1 MQAQFFGGLK
11 QTEILVE
18 DFSRASFKLFL
29 DILYVQKLDWPSIK
43 FSSFSDLFR
52 LADKYLVA
60 GLEAFLWTKLVDKL
74 RKESG
79 LDSLL
84 EMVHQRTG
92 RSTLAW
98 NVSEDLLK
106 NQAWPGPEPVAFEQW
121 RSGVGVACNSREHVV
136 DVSQYQLIKNN
147 SPNSMHFSLC

>member
-1 MQAQFFGGLK
+1 M
-11 QTEILVE
+11 E

-29 DILYVQKLDWPSIK
+29 DILYVQKLDWTSIK

-60 GLEAFLWTKLVDKL
+60 GLEAFLWTKLVSKL

-84 EMVHQRTG
+84 EMIHQRTG
-92 RSTLAW
+92 QGTLAW
-98 NVSEDLLK
+98 KISDDLLK
-106 NQAWPGPEPVAFEQW
+106 NQAWPVAFEQW
-121 RSGVGVACNSREHVV
+121 RSQVGVGPITGHVTEVSRH
-136 DVSQYQLIKNN
+136 DKLIKK
-147 SPNSMHFSLC
+147 SFP